1 MSACSL
7 KLFAWDL
14 KVEIERILTNLNTK
28 PSECQRQGRGFC
40 RELQGWGSGGPP
52 RTNPPSRS
60 LVQEPQGSGCR
71 NRKLALCPVTK
82 LTPAPLPSRCPELL
96 PKRET
101 ETEDGSFMGKGTQS
115 QNCPSSLLGSEAHE
129 KYGS

>member
-28 PSECQRQGRGFC
+28 PSKCQRQGRGFC
-40 RELQGWGSGGPP
+40 RELQGWGSGGPTQTL
-52 RTNPPSRS
+52 RAEAWFTNHRAVGAETETPH
-60 LVQEPQGSGCR
+60 
-71 NRKLALCPVTK
+71 CPVTK
-82 LTPAPLPSRCPELL
+82 LTPAPLPSRCPEPL

-101 ETEDGSFMGKGTQS
+101 VTEDGSFMGKGT
-115 QNCPSSLLGSEAHE
+115 
-129 KYGS
+129 